1 MMRLL
6 VCIFAAGILSVC
18 FCVAAPPERTP
29 VHTVIASVPTSAPQ
43 VTSEAVLLDEKP
55 VLTIATGVLSFTP
68 AERAKAISERLTRLI
83 GNPLLSAEM
92 ITVADNEV
100 TSDIVVKDLVLMA
113 VTEADA
119 QTQGKPRQE
128 LALEYAEKIRSAVS
142 EYRSERSLQQLL
154 IDTAQA
160 LALTLVLVIL
170 LLLLKRHTPRVEA
183 LITSW
188 KGTRIRSIH
197 FQSIEFLN
205 EGRIV
210 AMLLSALRFVR
221 ILLVIGLLYLY
232 IPLVLSFFPMTE
244 GLAARLFGYIET
256 PVVKIGQAVLAY
268 LPNIFFVAVICVCTF
283 YVIRFS
289 RFLFSE
295 VEKQHITLPGF
306 YPDWAMPSFKIV
318 RFLIIAFAL
327 VVAFPYLPGSD
338 SPAFKGVS
346 VFLGI
351 LFSLGSSSAIA
362 NMVAG
367 AILTY
372 MRAFT
377 VGDRVKIADTMGDVI
392 EKTLLVTRIR
402 TVKNEDITIP
412 NAMVMGS
419 HIVNYSSSARLILH
433 TTITIGYDAPWR
445 QVHELLLAAALS
457 TERIVPEPAPFV
469 LQTALNDFYVSY
481 ELNATTDAPSSMATI
496 YSELH
501 KNIQD
506 RFNEAGVE
514 IMSPH
519 YSALRDGNMVTIPV
533 DYLATEYQ
541 PSAHRIS
548 IAGAAGGS
556 PAPGS
561 RQQGT

>member
-6 VCIFAAGILSVC
+6 VGIFMAGILSVSLC
-18 FCVAAPPERTP
+18 AAAPPDKTP
-29 VHTVIASVPTSAPQ
+29 AQTVIAPVSTPAPPVTSA
-43 VTSEAVLLDEKP
+43 AVLLDEKP
-55 VLTIATGVLSFTP
+55 VLTISTSVLSFTP
-68 AERAKAISERLTRLI
+68 AERANAISVRLARLI
-83 GNPLLSAEM
+83 RDPLLSAEM

-100 TSDIVVKDLVLMA
+100 TSDIVVQDLVLMA

-119 QTQGKPRQE
+119 QAQGKPRQE
-128 LALEYAEKIRSAVS
+128 LAQEYAEKIRSAIKS
-142 EYRSERSLQQLL
+142 YRTERSLRHLV
-154 IDTAQA
+154 IDAGQA
-160 LALTLVLVIL
+160 LAVTL
-170 LLLLKRHTPRVEA
+170 LLVFLLFAMKHYVPRIEA
-183 LITSW
+183 RITSW
-188 KGTRIRSIH
+188 KGTRIRSLH

-210 AMLLSALRFVR
+210 AMLLTALRFMRV
-221 ILLVIGLLYLY
+221 LLVIGLLYLY

-256 PVVKIGQAVLAY
+256 PVVKIWQGVVAY
-268 LPNIFFVAVICVCTF
+268 LPNIFFVAVISVCAF

-289 RFLFSE
+289 KFLFSE
-295 VEKQHITLPGF
+295 VERQHISLPGF

-362 NMVAG
+362 NMIAG

-377 VGDRVKIADTMGDVI
+377 VGDRVKIADTVGDVI
-392 EKTLLVTRIR
+392 EKTLLVTHIR

-412 NAMVMGS
+412 NSMVMAS

-433 TTITIGYDAPWR
+433 TTVTIGYDAPWR
-445 QVHELLLAAALS
+445 QIHEMLLSAARS
-457 TERIVPEPAPFV
+457 TERIVPEPVPFV
-469 LQTALNDFYVSY
+469 LQTALNDFHVSY
-481 ELNATTDAPSSMATI
+481 ELNATTDAPALMADI

-519 YSALRDGNMVTIPV
+519 YSSLRDGNPVAIPA
-533 DYLATEYQ
+533 DYLPAEYQ
-541 PSAHRIS
+541 APAHRIS
-548 IAGAAGGS
+548 TLG
-556 PAPGS
+556 
-561 RQQGT
+561 